1 MGCGNHGDELAEPAG
16 QFAEDMCRTCADEP
30 APPSRIESKLGA
42 APRRRD
48 VSSVGACAAR
58 VPRPGMPG
66 NAQPHGA
73 RHFVGHRRGALSRR
87 GLALHDTSGLPTAR
101 ASPVNESTLLSDLV
115 RVAAGRHPEAIALTH
130 GGRHVAYGELH
141 DLVAAVANG
150 LLSLGLQRG
159 ERVAVYLDK
168 CPEMVATCFG
178 SAAAGTVFV
187 PLNPLLK
194 PDQVGYILRDCGV
207 RLLVTSPDRLA
218 LLQPVLAQCPQL
230 RHVVLTGEGV
240 APAAPASTR
249 SQTGWKDLI
258 GTSPRPMHRVID
270 TDMLAILYTSGS
282 TGRPKGV
289 VLSHRNM
296 VAGAKSVASYL
307 GNHGGDTLLAALPL
321 SFDAGFSQLTTG
333 FHAGARVVLL
343 NYLLPRDVLKAMER
357 EKVTGIT
364 AVPPLY
370 IQLTGIGW
378 PAAIGAHLRYFANT
392 GGRMPRETLLA
403 LRERVPAAKPF
414 LMYGLTEAFRS
425 TYLPPEEVDRRPDS
439 IGRAI
444 PNAEILV
451 LRENGTECA
460 AEEPGELVHRGP
472 LVGMGYWGDAEKTA
486 ERYKPLPTGVGGRES
501 GLVLPEIAVFSGD
514 TVRRDAEGFL
524 YFIGRRDEMM
534 KTSGYR
540 VSPTEVEEVLYA
552 TKLVGECVAFGVD
565 HPSLGQAIQVIATA
579 PDGGE
584 SLAVDQLLAECKRRM
599 PAYMVPH
606 GVQAMSGPLP
616 RNPNGKIDRKLL
628 ATRWVEQR
636 ETAEATKS

>member
-1 MGCGNHGDELAEPAG
+1 VTESNLLADLVHVAADRNPEAAALAHGSQHLAY
-16 QFAEDMCRTCADEP
+16 
-30 APPSRIESKLGA
+30 
-42 APRRRD
+42 
-48 VSSVGACAAR
+48 
-58 VPRPGMPG
+58 
-66 NAQPHGA
+66 
-73 RHFVGHRRGALSRR
+73 GALQ
-87 GLALHDTSGLPTAR
+87 
-101 ASPVNESTLLSDLV
+101 TLV
-115 RVAAGRHPEAIALTH
+115 Q
-130 GGRHVAYGELH
+130 
-141 DLVAAVANG
+141 AVAHG
-150 LLSLGLQRG
+150 LLTLGLQRG
-159 ERVAVYLDK
+159 ERVAVYLEK
-168 CPEMVATCFG
+168 RPEMVATCFG

-194 PDQVGYILRDCGV
+194 PEQVGYILRDCGV

-218 LLQPVLAQCPQL
+218 LLWPVLAQCPAL
-230 RHVVLTGEGV
+230 RHVVVTAGEASV
-240 APAAPASTR
+240 APTPAWTTTLWSDFIAAPAR
-249 SQTGWKDLI
+249 
-258 GTSPRPMHRVID
+258 RAHRVID

-307 GNHGGDTLLAALPL
+307 GNHAGDTLLAALPL
-321 SFDAGFSQLTTG
+321 SFDAGFSQLTTA

-357 EKVTGIT
+357 EQVTGLT

-370 IQLTGIGW
+370 IQLTGLEW
-378 PAAIGAHLRYFANT
+378 PAAIDARLRYFANT
-392 GGRMPRETLLA
+392 GGRMPRETLMA
-403 LRERVPAAKPF
+403 LRQRAPSAQPF

-439 IGRAI
+439 IGKAI

-451 LRENGTECA
+451 LREDGSECA
-460 AEEPGELVHRGP
+460 PDEPGELVHRGA
-472 LVGMGYWGDAEKTA
+472 LVGLGYWGDAEKTA
-486 ERYKPLPTGVGGRES
+486 ERYKPLPPGVGGRPSSEEG
-501 GLVLPEIAVFSGD
+501 GLMLPEIAVYSGD

-565 HPSLGQAIQVIATA
+565 HATLGHAIQVIATA
-579 PDGGE
+579 PDG
-584 SLAVDQLLAECKRRM
+584 SDQLAVDKLLADCKRLM

-606 GVQAMSGPLP
+606 GVWAMAGPLP

-636 ETAEATKS
+636 DAAPAAEAVKA